1 VLNRSSGGCKI
12 MAAPIAPTPEEVSGL
27 TQLAGWLRDWWVQLF
42 GTGLLGV
49 MLRSSWRASQWKR
62 DIENTQGR
70 HGEKIAAL
78 EAADAARADSH
89 NKLEV
94 AVAALPRRDEVR
106 GMISELRED
115 MRAALQAA
123 GGRG

>member
-1 VLNRSSGGCKI
+1 